1 MAISDDDDRSMMIC
15 AWGCAPHLRKEYSLF
30 VAQWWDCHPDK
41 LASDASLPSRL
52 SWRPVDTPFLLY
64 SWRVLMSKSRSR
76 QCQPT
81 TKMSSSPPPHPALA
95 LNGQIITTISISY
108 HNHHHHRN
116 SILLL
121 IAALVLKTQSWVPRR
136 RP

>member
-76 QCQPT
+76 QCQPKK
-81 TKMSSSPPPHPALA
+81 KMSS
-95 LNGQIITTISISY
+95 
-108 HNHHHHRN
+108 
-116 SILLL
+116 
-121 IAALVLKTQSWVPRR
+121 
-136 RP
+136 